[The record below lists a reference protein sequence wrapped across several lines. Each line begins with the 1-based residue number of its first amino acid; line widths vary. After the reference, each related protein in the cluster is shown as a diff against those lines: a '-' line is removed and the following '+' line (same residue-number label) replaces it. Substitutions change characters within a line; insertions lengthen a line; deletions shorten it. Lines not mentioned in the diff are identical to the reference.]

1 MHAVAVRVHIKS
13 GRHDEAV
20 RGLRYEVVV
29 GVKAAPGFVHGTWAG
44 DDAAGLGLM
53 VFESEEHARQM
64 ADSMSYDDDD
74 RAPVR
79 IENVQ
84 VYEVMAEA

>member
-20 RGLRYEVVV
+20 RGLREEVVV
-29 GVKAAPGFVHGTWAG
+29 DVKAAPGFVHGTWAG
-44 DDAAGLGLM
+44 DAAAGLGLM
-53 VFESEEHARQM
+53 VFESEAYARQM
-64 ADSMSYDDDD
+64 ADSLSEDDDE

-79 IENVQ
+79 IEDVQ
-84 VYEVMAEA
+84 VFEVMAEA